1 MISRNLVE
9 NFDNAEVH
17 RCGRFRCRSCVVGE
31 RSTRRW
37 SAPGVRRE
45 GLRSRRHWCRR
56 SHRRRRHSSGDRRN
70 GLGSRRWRWS
80 RTRAWSTAN
89 TSAITVA
96 IDDQVDGDRRTE
108 VLRKS
113 LFCSG
118 AVLFALGS
126 VRVIRQP
133 ESHHTLTG

>member
-1 MISRNLVE
+1 L
-9 NFDNAEVH
+9 
-17 RCGRFRCRSCVVGE
+17 
-31 RSTRRW
+31 
-37 SAPGVRRE
+37 
-45 GLRSRRHWCRR
+45 
-56 SHRRRRHSSGDRRN
+56 
-70 GLGSRRWRWS
+70 
-80 RTRAWSTAN
+80 STAN
-89 TSAITVA
+89 TSAITVAAA